1 MITRLKYCLK
11 EKLGFLCGT
20 LWYFVALCVT
30 SSFYTKNH
38 RELTENHR
46 GYKYALIILSLM
58 LMSLFQISC
67 GSKSSDDASNVSS
80 GTPVTITHPILMNM
94 DNYLNLNGNTV
105 FLSKEIIRSTF
116 DGFIVKVFKN
126 IGDAVKPGDKLFL
139 IRTKESSAS
148 DTLSIKLGD
157 QLFQGAIYVSANSN
171 GILSELNYHEG
182 DYVTTGEQIAVVS
195 NPSSLRVKLN
205 VPYEDILKV
214 KIGNSCEVNLPD
226 GVNVPGIIEKNVPA
240 VDPVTQT
247 QIYYIR
253 LLNYRVV
260 PESLNVIVKIPFE
273 HFNNTT
279 VIPKSALN
287 TDVTESDF
295 WIMKLIND
303 TTAVR
308 IDVKKGIENDSVA
321 QIISPKLDTTDK
333 VVLTGAYGLPDT
345 AEVEITK

>member
-1 MITRLKYCLK
+1 
-11 EKLGFLCGT
+11 
-20 LWYFVALCVT
+20 
-30 SSFYTKNH
+30 
-38 RELTENHR
+38 
-46 GYKYALIILSLM
+46 
-58 LMSLFQISC
+58 LFQISC
-67 GSKSSDDASNVSS
+67 TSKENDDTSNVSS
-80 GTPVTITHPILMNM
+80 GTPVTITHPILMNI

-139 IRTKESSAS
+139 IRTKESAAS
-148 DTLSIKLGD
+148 DTLNLRLGN
-157 QLFQGAIYVSANSN
+157 QLFQGAIYVIANSN

-182 DYVTTGEQIAVVS
+182 DYVTSGEQIAVVS

-247 QIYYIR
+247 QIYYIK
-253 LLNYRVV
+253 LLNYRIV
-260 PESLNVIVKIPFE
+260 PESLNVMVKIPFE

-279 VIPKSALN
+279 VLPKSALN

-308 IDVKKGIENDSVA
+308 VNVKKGIENDSVA
-321 QIISPKLDTTDK
+321 QILSPKLDTADN

-345 AEVEITK
+345 TKVEITK